1 MIANS
6 GCIPP
11 CNLSDNTAEVK
22 GAMEDPKLESGTDMI
37 INIYNKR
44 SFKVLFDF
52 VLHSLWISHS
62 PKLTAFLTK
71 VVKEDFLVS
80 TVEKSSARIT

>member
-62 PKLTAFLTK
+62 PKLTSLF
-71 VVKEDFLVS
+71 
-80 TVEKSSARIT
+80 